1 MTLSKEYPGAFIEDT
16 PYTSKLKN
24 LRPSSNESSLMSKLF
39 SAACERNSTPI
50 LQTIAPLL
58 TDSKTLLEI
67 GSGTGQH
74 AVSFARH
81 LAHLQWQTSD
91 RQEYHPSIIAW
102 MAEAAL
108 PNLLPPFELNIG
120 TSPWPQQQF
129 DAVYTANTCH
139 IMAWEEVELMFAG
152 VASLLNV
159 GGLFLIYGP
168 FNYAGEFTS
177 ASNQQFD
184 ASLKQQATHM
194 GIRDIENM
202 LILASQNGMRLQD
215 DIAMP
220 ANNRVLVLSK
230 GG

>member
-1 MTLSKEYPGAFIEDT
+1 M
-16 PYTSKLKN
+16 
-24 LRPSSNESSLMSKLF
+24 MSKLF

-50 LQTIAPLL
+50 LQTIEPLL
-58 TDSKTLLEI
+58 VDCHSLLEI

-74 AVSFARH
+74 AVSFARQ
-81 LAHLQWQTSD
+81 LTHLQWQTSD

-120 TSPWPQQQF
+120 ISSWPQAQF

-139 IMAWEEVELMFAG
+139 IMAWQEVELMFAG
-152 VASLLNV
+152 VAALLSNR
-159 GGLFLIYGP
+159 GLFLIYGP

-177 ASNQQFD
+177 ASNQHFD
-184 ASLKQQATHM
+184 ASLKQQAAHM
-194 GIRDIENM
+194 GIRDIENI
-202 LILASQNGMRLQD
+202 LILASQHGMHLQD

-220 ANNRVLVLSK
+220 ANNRLLVLSK
-230 GG
+230 GGQE

>member
-1 MTLSKEYPGAFIEDT
+1 
-16 PYTSKLKN
+16 
-24 LRPSSNESSLMSKLF
+24 MSKLF
-39 SAACERNSTPI
+39 SAACERNSAPI
-50 LQTIAPLL
+50 LQTIEPLL
-58 TDSKTLLEI
+58 RGSYTLLEI

-74 AVSFARH
+74 AVSFAGQ
-81 LAHLQWQTSD
+81 LTHLQWQTSD

-108 PNLLPPFELNIG
+108 PNLLPPLELNIG
-120 TSPWPQQQF
+120 ISPWPENQF

-152 VASLLNV
+152 VSALLNS

-177 ASNQQFD
+177 ESNRQFD
-184 ASLKQQATHM
+184 ASLKQQAAHM
-194 GIRDIENM
+194 GIRDIEK
-202 LILASQNGMRLQD
+202 IIALANQHGMQLQQ

-220 ANNRVLVLSK
+220 ANNRLLVLLK
-230 GG
+230 

>member
-1 MTLSKEYPGAFIEDT
+1 
-16 PYTSKLKN
+16 
-24 LRPSSNESSLMSKLF
+24 MSKLF
-39 SAACERNSTPI
+39 SAACERNSAPI
-50 LQTIAPLL
+50 LEVIQPLL
-58 TDSKTLLEI
+58 NDAQTLLEI

-74 AVSFARH
+74 AVTFARP

-108 PNLLPPFELNIG
+108 PNLLAPVELNIG
-120 TSPWPQQQF
+120 ISPWPQTQF

-139 IMAWEEVELMFAG
+139 IMAWEEVVLMFAG
-152 VASLLNV
+152 VATLLKA

-168 FNYAGEFTS
+168 FNYAGKFTS
-177 ASNQQFD
+177 ASNQHFD
-184 ASLKQQATHM
+184 ASLKQQAAHM

-202 LILASQNGMRLQD
+202 LILADQHGMRLQD

-220 ANNRVLVLSK
+220 ANNRLLVLTK
-230 GG
+230 TT

>member
-1 MTLSKEYPGAFIEDT
+1 
-16 PYTSKLKN
+16 
-24 LRPSSNESSLMSKLF
+24 MSKLF

-50 LQTIAPLL
+50 LQAIEPFLS
-58 TDSKTLLEI
+58 DSHTLLEI

-74 AVSFARH
+74 AVSFARQ
-81 LAHLQWQTSD
+81 LPHLQWQTSD

-102 MAEAAL
+102 MEEAAL

-120 TSPWPQQQF
+120 VSPWPQNQF

-152 VASLLNV
+152 VSALLND

-168 FNYAGEFTS
+168 FNYAGKFTS

-184 ASLKQQATHM
+184 ASLKQQAAHM
-194 GIRDIENM
+194 GIRDIEK
-202 LILASQNGMRLQD
+202 IIALANQHGMRLQD

-220 ANNRVLVLSK
+220 ANNRLLVLVK
-230 GG
+230 